1 MESYL
6 REVGEHFSFQRGE
19 KMFASNCPVANPRGE
34 LAMHVTRIKLVMDA
48 PQVRCNTSAGY
59 LPTDL

>member
-1 MESYL
+1 MDHHAHPTL
-6 REVGEHFSFQRGE
+6 
-19 KMFASNCPVANPRGE
+19 NCPVANPRE
-34 LAMHVTRIKLVMDA
+34 LVMHVTRLRVEIKVMMDA

>member
-1 MESYL
+1 MDHYAHPTL
-6 REVGEHFSFQRGE
+6 
-19 KMFASNCPVANPRGE
+19 NCPVANPRE
-34 LAMHVTRIKLVMDA
+34 LVMHVTRLRVEIKAMMDA